1 MMVIH
6 RQFTELLFK
15 EFLILTQKS
24 PPPKKKPQKKEKL
37 MNLKKSLTTELVNK
51 GFSIKY

>member
-24 PPPKKKPQKKEKL
+24 QKKKPPKKEKL

>member
-15 EFLILTQKS
+15 EFLILT
-24 PPPKKKPQKKEKL
+24 KKKKKRKADEPQEV
-37 MNLKKSLTTELVNK
+37 S
-51 GFSIKY
+51 YH

>member
-24 PPPKKKPQKKEKL
+24 PPQKKPQKKEKL

>member
-24 PPPKKKPQKKEKL
+24 QKKKAPQKRKADEPQEI
-37 MNLKKSLTTELVNK
+37 S
-51 GFSIKY
+51 YH